1 MHEEKVRLVDSQ
13 IQQLMEMVKEEYAGY
28 MKICLIAES
37 DAIKFYETCGFK
49 KVETAKPMY
58 FLG

>member
-1 MHEEKVRLVDSQ
+1 
-13 IQQLMEMVKEEYAGY
+13 